1 MSLRIRR
8 GTNADRL
15 LITPDDGELIYVNGT
30 GPNARK
36 LYIGDGTTV
45 GGRNI
50 GEALAG
56 NNLVWD
62 NISQTL
68 QSTASGG
75 STLPPNALG
84 FLRNDGAGSLSWTT
98 TTTSSVAAD
107 TNPSLGG
114 NLTLSGYNI
123 AGTGNISITGNITI
137 GVSNTITAQKISA
150 GIEGLAISSSN
161 TVPLTVTG
169 IITGGANGQLFVSI
183 RASKGTTASPTT
195 TVAGDNLGGVVIAGY
210 NGTAYQGSA
219 IISSAWEAGAVLS
232 ETLPKSTITLGVA
245 GGGTTLRRA
254 TFNSSGVFNAPLLNT
269 TTYSAAGTA
278 IPSAATS
285 GVGARAFVTDAT
297 VGTFGTAY
305 TSGGSN
311 SVPVYSNGTSWY
323 IG

>member
-1 MSLRIRR
+1 MPFSVTYSGLK
-8 GTNADRL
+8 TNTPPKSPWADA
-15 LITPDDGELIYVNGT
+15 IPYVSVNKNKNWT
-30 GPNARK
+30 SSK
-36 LYIGDGTTV
+36 LYSEESV
-45 GGRNI
+45 
-50 GEALAG
+50 
-56 NNLVWD
+56 
-62 NISQTL
+62 TL
-68 QSTASGG
+68 NGQ
-75 STLPPNALG
+75 
-84 FLRNDGAGSLSWTT
+84 
-98 TTTSSVAAD
+98 
-107 TNPSLGG
+107 
-114 NLTLSGYNI
+114 LTLSGYNI

-137 GVSNTITAQKISA
+137 GVSNTFTAQKISA

-210 NGTAYQGSA
+210 NGTAYLGSA
-219 IISSAWEAGAVLS
+219 IISSAWESGSVLS
-232 ETLPKSTITLGVA
+232 ETLPKSTLTLGVA

-285 GVGARAFVTDAT
+285 GAGARAFVTDANAS
-297 VGTFGTAY
+297 TFGTLY
-305 TSGGSN
+305 VTGGSN

>member
-15 LITPDDGELIYVNGT
+15 TITPDDGELIYVNT
-30 GPNARK
+30 GANARK
-36 LYIGDGTTV
+36 LYIGDGATV

-56 NNLVWD
+56 NNLIWD

-75 STLPPNALG
+75 SSLPPNALG

-98 TTTSSVAAD
+98 TTTSSVAFD

-123 AGTGNISITGNITI
+123 TGTGNINISGNISI
-137 GVSNTITAQKISA
+137 GLSNTITAQKISA
-150 GIEGLAISSSN
+150 GLEGLAITSTN

-169 IITGGANGQLFVSI
+169 VITGGANGQLFVSI
-183 RASKGTTASPTT
+183 RASKGTTTIPTT
-195 TVAGDNLGGVVIAGY
+195 TVAGDNLGGIVIAGY
-210 NGTAYQGSA
+210 NGTSYQGSA
-219 IISSAWEAGAVLS
+219 IISSAWESGAVLS
-232 ETLPKSTITLGVA
+232 ESLPKSTITLGVA

-254 TFNSSGVFNAPLLNT
+254 TFNSSGVFNAPILNT
-269 TTYSAAGTA
+269 TTYSAAGTT

-285 GVGARAFVTDAT
+285 GTGARAFVTDAT
-297 VGTFGTAY
+297 VATVGTAY
-305 TSGGSN
+305 TGGGSN
-311 SVPVYSNGTSWY
+311 RVPVYSDGTNWY